1 MVNDVPSSA
10 RMLAGR
16 YRLGSRLG
24 SSLEAAV
31 FEAFDEQ
38 LQRTVVL
45 KLVHPDLSDVPQLQ
59 QFFQSAIPVAAAL
72 HHPNIAVLH
81 DWGTARWNERD
92 VLYVATERLIGGSL
106 RDLLDRG
113 RLLSPSQALVVG
125 LDACKALDALHRQGL
140 IHTDV
145 RPSTLVFGDDRRL
158 RLVDVGLAQVLHD
171 TVGDITARSMDR
183 AKYSSPEE
191 AQGLPLQPKSDVYS
205 LCLTLLEAV
214 TGSVPFQDDST
225 VATLS
230 NRVDKLMAHSCVRP
244 LILPTAGLIL
254 LTVYGPWVRPGMAPS
269 LFSKNIDVAK
279 ADAKFSE
286 LLNTIDEVDLS
297 ALLRSYADEPR
308 AARMAREITRRRERR
323 PFVTADDL
331 VDAIR
336 AVLGPRSGAP
346 DFARIFQ
353 AVRIAVN
360 DELAGLERALPLL
373 RERLSPGGTLAIISY
388 HSGEDR
394 LVKNAFRE
402 WSASCICPHRQ
413 MICTCRGEALG
424 ATLTKRPINAA
435 SEEVSANPRARS
447 AVMRAA
453 LRTSE

>member
-1 MVNDVPSSA
+1 MLLADIDVLLASSSTV
-10 RMLAGR
+10 LDCT
-16 YRLGSRLG
+16 LGG
-24 SSLEAAV
+24 GG
-31 FEAFDEQ
+31 
-38 LQRTVVL
+38 
-45 KLVHPDLSDVPQLQ
+45 H
-59 QFFQSAIPVAAAL
+59 AAAL
-72 HHPNIAVLH
+72 LERGIRVTGIDRDPRAFAA
-81 DWGTARWNERD
+81 AR
-92 VLYVATERLIGGSL
+92 ERLADFERAGQF
-106 RDLLDRG
+106 RALLG
-113 RLLSPSQALVVG
+113 NYA
-125 LDACKALDALHRQGL
+125 ALDAA
-140 IHTDV
+140 
-145 RPSTLVFGDDRRL
+145 
-158 RLVDVGLAQVLHD
+158 GLA
-171 TVGDITARSMDR
+171 
-183 AKYSSPEE
+183 
-191 AQGLPLQPKSDVYS
+191 DV
-205 LCLTLLEAV
+205 EHFD
-214 TGSVPFQDDST
+214 G
-225 VATLS
+225 
-230 NRVDKLMAHSCVRP
+230 
-244 LILPTAGLIL
+244 IL
-254 LTVYGPWVRPGMAPS
+254 LDLGVSSHQFDDMARGFTFREGAP
-269 LFSKNIDVAK
+269 LDMRMGTD
-279 ADAKFSE
+279 ADLDAAE

-424 ATLTKRPINAA
+424 ATLTKRPINAT
-435 SEEVSANPRARS
+435 SEEVVANPRARS
-447 AVMRAA
+447 ARLRAWKRA
-453 LRTSE
+453 G